1 MLWIKLT
8 FNVNVRDQIRNL
20 PFFFLEKKNTL
31 IKTKDESENE

>member
-20 PFFFLEKKNTL
+20 HFFFLEKKSTL
-31 IKTKDESENE
+31 IKPKDESENE